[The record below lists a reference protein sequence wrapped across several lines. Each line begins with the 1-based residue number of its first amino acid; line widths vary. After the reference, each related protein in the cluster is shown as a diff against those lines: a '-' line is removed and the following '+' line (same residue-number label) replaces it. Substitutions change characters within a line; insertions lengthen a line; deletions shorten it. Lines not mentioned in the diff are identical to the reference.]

1 MRNQMRTRYA
11 PFAALLAGLII
22 LAGWTMMPRMDIQ
35 PESRIWVEGTST
47 IHDWKMTV
55 GKFDGAITAAADQ
68 IGAVEV
74 TVPVKQL
81 DADNGTMNKKA
92 HSALKADKHPNI
104 TYRLTTAALKSGTN
118 AAFEVSTEGQ
128 LTIAG
133 VTKPVTFTVKG
144 EQLADGKYRYVGS
157 TSIKMSD
164 YGVDA
169 PSAMLGTI
177 KTGDKVV
184 VHFDVVVN

>member
-1 MRNQMRTRYA
+1 MRNPMRHPNTTIA
-11 PFAALLAGLII
+11 TLLAGLVI

-35 PESRIWVEGTST
+35 PESRLWVEGTST

-55 GKFDGAITAAADQ
+55 GEFGGSITATAHQ
-68 IGAVEV
+68 VGAVEV

-81 DADNGTMNKKA
+81 EADNGTMNKKA
-92 HSALKADKHPNI
+92 YKALKADKHPNI
-104 TYRLTTAALKSGTN
+104 SYRLTAADLNDAANGT
-118 AAFEVSTEGQ
+118 FEVESNGE

-133 VTKPVTFTVKG
+133 VTKSVTFTVKG
-144 EQLADGKYRYVGS
+144 EKLADGKFRYTGS
-157 TSIKMSD
+157 TPVKMSD
-164 YGVDA
+164 FDVDP

-184 VHFDVVVN
+184 VHFNVVAD